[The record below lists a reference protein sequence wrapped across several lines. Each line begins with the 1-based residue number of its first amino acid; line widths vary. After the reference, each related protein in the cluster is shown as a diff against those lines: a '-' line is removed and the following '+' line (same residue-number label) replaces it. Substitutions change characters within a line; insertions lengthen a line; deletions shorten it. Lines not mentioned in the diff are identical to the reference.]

1 MIDVEVITLEDNKE
15 YYILREI
22 DNYLYLVNTEDEND
36 ITIRKNVKSIDGKN
50 YVQKLESEEELN
62 KALNLFQNN

>member
-1 MIDVEVITLEDNKE
+1 MIDVEVVTLEDNKE

-22 DNYLYLVNTEDEND
+22 NNYLYLVNTEDEND

-50 YVQKLESEEELN
+50 YVQKLESEEELD

>member
-1 MIDVEVITLEDNKE
+1 MIDVEVVTLEDNKE

-50 YVQKLESEEELN
+50 YVQKLESEEELD